1 MRRARWSYG
10 ASFLRGR
17 NAVGGLI
24 GGAPCRRMA
33 RSALSRGDRVATEFD
48 VPVGGIDEVFPAF
61 VEGGAEGEMDEGA
74 PLWTFGLFDE
84 AHTGLGGGAVGFAGV
99 TRDAGADDVFPVGAA
114 AVVAWNDV
122 IEVEVFAVENF
133 AAVLAGIAIAFVD
146 VVPGELDFAAG
157 NTVEEKDND
166 DPRNTDTE

>member
-114 AVVAWNDV
+114 AVVAWNHV
-122 IEVEVFAVENF
+122 IEVEIFAVKQF
-133 AAVLAGIAIAFVD
+133 AAVLAGVAIAFVD
-146 VVPGELDFAAG
+146 VVAGELDVTPWD
-157 NTVEEKDND
+157 TVEEED
-166 DPRNTDTE
+166 DDDARDADAE